1 MTDRQHLEDR
11 HHLDEERSHGSGIRN
26 ADHGVGS
33 DEHELPE
40 SEHGHAED
48 ARPNGPPAH
57 HYIDPAEAVM
67 NSNPNLS
74 PPIHIR
80 H

>member
-1 MTDRQHLEDR
+1 MTDRQHPDDSERWD
-11 HHLDEERSHGSGIRN
+11 DERSHDSGIRN
-26 ADHGVGS
+26 ADHGTGS

-40 SEHGHAED
+40 RERGHAED
-48 ARPNGPPAH
+48 ARLSGPSTH